1 MTRIYEAL
9 KHASQHQIQRP
20 PATTV
25 VLPSPARQSL
35 SSSEMDA
42 EMLTLYQSVESLLAK
57 IPRKLI
63 LFIGSQ
69 PGEGTSTLAREFATL
84 AAVHLNKKVLLFDA
98 DRQAPNQ
105 KYHYG
110 ITDQIGWQDAE
121 MSGDIQDVICQ
132 IGNSRLY
139 LCPSSNN
146 VSISPEIFDSRI
158 ITATLSKL
166 RERFDLVVIDS
177 PPPVQAPDGLAL
189 APHVDGVILVVEA
202 ENTRWKVSE
211 NSKNRLLAVHAN
223 ILGMVFNKRRYYV
236 PNFFYRLLR

>member
-1 MTRIYEAL
+1 
-9 KHASQHQIQRP
+9 
-20 PATTV
+20 
-25 VLPSPARQSL
+25 
-35 SSSEMDA
+35 MDA

-69 PGEGTSTLAREFATL
+69 PGEGTSTLARGFATL

-110 ITDQIGWQDAE
+110 IGDQIGWQDAE

>member
-1 MTRIYEAL
+1 
-9 KHASQHQIQRP
+9 
-20 PATTV
+20 
-25 VLPSPARQSL
+25 
-35 SSSEMDA
+35 
-42 EMLTLYQSVESLLAK
+42 MLTLYQSVESLLAK